1 MQMRIRQ
8 TGEVVEILCGVVGR
22 ADRVVRPY
30 RMSEVSRLPYVK
42 YSTGA
47 NGTIRIIYRALRK
60 PDFTVARQGVP

>member
-1 MQMRIRQ
+1 MQMRIEQ

-30 RMSEVSRLPYVK
+30 VRAEMLRLPYVK

-47 NGTIRIIYRALRK
+47 NLTTRVIYRALRK
-60 PDFTVARQGVP
+60 PDSTVARKGVP